1 MNPEYEVLWAHTA
14 AKDFENIID
23 YIANDSPSNAQQLL
37 KKIRDEASS
46 LSTFPERGRVVPELR
61 TQGILQY
68 RDLIIPPWRIIY
80 RISGKCVYILAV
92 FDSRQNMEDI
102 LLQRLADSEM

>member
-1 MNPEYEVLWAHTA
+1 MNTQYQVTWAIGA
-14 AKDFENIID
+14 LKDFKHIIE

-37 KKIRDEASS
+37 KKIRDKASS

-92 FDSRQNMEDI
+92 FDSRQNIEDI
-102 LLQRLADSEM
+102 LLLKLADSEM